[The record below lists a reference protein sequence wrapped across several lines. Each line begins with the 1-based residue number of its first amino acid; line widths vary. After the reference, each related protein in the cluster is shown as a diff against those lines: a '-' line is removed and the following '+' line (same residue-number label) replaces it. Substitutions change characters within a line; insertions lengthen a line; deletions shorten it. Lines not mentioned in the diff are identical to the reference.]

1 MQMKKKLPL
10 FGLALGVLLTAGPV
24 FSQNDQP
31 NMVEEV
37 LAGTRR
43 EARASWWGY
52 DANDSTER
60 LQAAINS
67 GVPRL
72 IIDKM
77 AAGPWIT
84 QPLKLVSNQEVVFEE
99 GAELQALRGAF
110 KGRNDSLLNLQYIE
124 NVTLLGLGA
133 GATLRMFKAD
143 YHTEAYEKAEW
154 RHGISMRGTRN
165 VRIENLS
172 IIDSG
177 GDGIYLGASKGRY
190 CTDTVIS
197 KVICDGNNRQGISV
211 IAAINLLIEDTIMRN
226 TWGTAPQAGID
237 FEPNHEHEPLINC
250 VMRNCITENNAG
262 DGYEFYLPNMDTQ
275 KHGATTIILENC
287 ISRGDKRRA
296 FGFIT
301 RTRRTPKPAMAGL
314 VKVIN
319 CTFEDSG
326 SPAIAIDTKA
336 DDELEFEFT
345 NLTIR
350 NCGVSSSAPI
360 TIGTHNYK
368 DGAPLPGKISFTNV
382 TVEDSAERPFLK
394 YSDHS
399 LGGHYPNHVTGAIT
413 VVRDGQKTTQALT
426 QEWLKATFPSRI
438 VRRLPSVDL
447 SSAVL
452 TPVQAAPAAQQFK
465 GLRFRRGGE
474 FLVYANEGEAIEVT
488 AYYGKLAKLGGKTEK
503 VVLTSPKGVKT
514 ELGEIDFQS
523 EKTFTLAA
531 APETG
536 IYRLLIPGGGNWVEL
551 RASNRPIAK
560 AGTVDFATTIGDA
573 FFHVPVGTPEFAI
586 HLWGEGGE
594 GCKVTILDPTGNKVW
609 EKDNVTEIEQFFA
622 TPQQAAQS
630 GAWRIRLDRASEAFH
645 EDFHVEL
652 YGVPSLLSPAPE
664 LTITV
669 KK

>member
-1 MQMKKKLPL
+1 MQMRKKLPL
-10 FGLALGVLLTAGPV
+10 FGLALTVLLTAGPV

-31 NMVEEV
+31 TMIEEV
-37 LAGTRR
+37 LSGARR

-52 DANDSTER
+52 DAQDSTAI

-67 GVPRL
+67 KVPRL

-77 AAGPWIT
+77 AAGPWIV
-84 QPLKLVSNQEVVFEE
+84 QPLTLVSNQEIVFEE
-99 GAELQALRGAF
+99 GAELQALRGAY
-110 KGRNDSLLNLQYIE
+110 KGRNDSLINIPYLE
-124 NVTLLGLGA
+124 NVTLIGLGT

-143 YHTEAYEKAEW
+143 YHTDAYEKAEW
-154 RHGISMRGTRN
+154 RHGITMRGTKN

-190 CTDTVIS
+190 CTDTVIR

-211 IAAINLLIEDTIMRN
+211 IAAVNLLIEDTIMRN

-237 FEPNHEHEPLINC
+237 FEPNHDHEPLINC
-250 VMRNCITENNAG
+250 VMRNCVTENNAG

-275 KHGATTIILENC
+275 KYGATTITLENC
-287 ISRGDKRRA
+287 VSRGDKRRA

-301 RTRRTPKPAMAGL
+301 RSRKTPKPAMTGA
-314 VKVIN
+314 VDVIN
-319 CTFEDSG
+319 CTFETSG

-336 DDELEFEFT
+336 DDELDIEFT

-360 TIGTHNYK
+360 TIGTHNFK
-368 DGAPLPGKISFTNV
+368 DGAPLPGKVAFTNV
-382 TVEDSAERPFLK
+382 TVEESAERPILK

-399 LGGHYPNHVTGAIT
+399 LGGHYPNHVSGAIT

-438 VRRLPSVDL
+438 IKRLPSVDL
-447 SSAVL
+447 ASAVL
-452 TPVQAAPAAQQFK
+452 TPVQAAPAAAQFK

-488 AYYGKLAKLGGKTEK
+488 AYYGRLAKLDGKTEK
-503 VVLTSPKGVKT
+503 VVLTAPNGVKT
-514 ELGEIDFQS
+514 ELGEINFQE
-523 EKTFTLAA
+523 EKTFTLAS
-531 APETG
+531 APATG
-536 IYRLLIPGGGNWVEL
+536 LYRLLIPGGGSWIEL
-551 RASNRPIAK
+551 RGSNRPIAK

-573 FFHVPVGTPEFAI
+573 YFHVPAGTAEFAI
-586 HLWGEGGE
+586 HLWGEGEE
-594 GCKVTILDPTGNKVW
+594 GCKVTLFEPAGNNVW

-630 GAWRIRLDRASEAFH
+630 GVWKIRLDRGSKAFH

-652 YGVPSLLSPAPE
+652 YGVPSLLSPAPG
-664 LTITV
+664 LTFTV